1 VRYFWG
7 KIENEI
13 KFSSK
18 DIFCVPPPLPSF
30 PEIGDVKPE
39 RRERGRGGA
48 RGGYMYA
55 KVWGRERQKV
65 DSRREQRGKEK

>member
-48 RGGYMYA
+48 RG
-55 KVWGRERQKV
+55 
-65 DSRREQRGKEK
+65 